1 MSTYPEVIY
10 WLALINESGL
20 KLNLIKPIIQQ
31 WCLVDKRNLAEIFEL
46 SPLDL
51 STTFGLSDAQAEQ
64 VIRSSEYLTRQA
76 TALAQWQA
84 EGLEP
89 LICTDIRFPKRLMF
103 NLPPAKQPLV
113 LWTRGPVNLLN
124 QPGVTMLGRK
134 NPDEATAS
142 FVNELMSSLE
152 ADDIGLVSGYGRG
165 LDRVTFEAM
174 LATDRGYAVTILPM
188 GLSAFGTT
196 TTKLDGLVEAGR
208 VALVSPFAPATPF
221 DEKLAT
227 ARNLIIDYLT
237 TALLIPESDEDA
249 LARATAA
256 LERGLPV
263 FVKADTA
270 ANRAL
275 LDQGA
280 LLLTDPGEV
289 VEWVQQAM
297 VDAAMQ
303 ESQDAAEPE
312 TLIDAPLVATAP
324 TDPPIS
330 DDDYSLRYD
339 EVTPLDSDEAIEV
352 LSLGGEIPE
361 ILRKRLESPDDEA

>member
-1 MSTYPEVIY
+1 MSTYSEVVY

-20 KLNLIKPIIQQ
+20 KLNLIKPLIQQ
-31 WCLVDKRNLAEIFEL
+31 WCLVDKRKLAGLFEL

-64 VIRSSEYLTRQA
+64 VIHSSEYLDKQA
-76 TALAQWQA
+76 TSLTQWQA
-84 EGLEP
+84 DGLEP
-89 LICTDIRFPKRLMF
+89 LIRTDPRFPKRLTF

-134 NPDEATAS
+134 NPDEATAR
-142 FVNELMSSLE
+142 FVSDLMSSLE
-152 ADDIGLVSGYGRG
+152 AADIGLVSGYGRG

-174 LATDRGYAVTILPM
+174 LATERGYAVAILPM
-188 GLSAFGTT
+188 GLSAFGAATA
-196 TTKLDGLVEAGR
+196 KLDGLVEADR

-256 LERGLPV
+256 MERGLPV
-263 FVKADTA
+263 FVKADTV

-303 ESQDAAEPE
+303 ESQDPAEPE
-312 TLIDAPLVATAP
+312 ALIAAPLAATAP
-324 TDPPIS
+324 SDPPLS

-339 EVTPLDSDEAIEV
+339 EAVPLDNDEAMEV

-361 ILRKRLESPDDEA
+361 ILRKRLETSNDEE